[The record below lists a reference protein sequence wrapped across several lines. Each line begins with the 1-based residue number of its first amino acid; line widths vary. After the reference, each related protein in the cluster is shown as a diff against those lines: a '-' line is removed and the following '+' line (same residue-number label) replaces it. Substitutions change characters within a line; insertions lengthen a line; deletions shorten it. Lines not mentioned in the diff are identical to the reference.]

1 MPRDPMTPCVTLV
14 RGPLVA
20 TPRALNT
27 EATPALGVA
36 YLMGTLV
43 HAGIPCAFVD
53 GVGEG
58 LNQRWRVRYRSA
70 YAQGLQLEEIVARV
84 PAETTL
90 IGLTSMFSGD
100 WPVLRDLAAL
110 LRKRFPQV
118 IIVAGGEHVT
128 ALSEYCLRECPAI
141 NLAVRGEGEATV
153 LALARGETTVAGTA
167 YINKAGQY
175 IEVGGLPRTRA
186 IDALPR
192 PYWPPGY
199 LEKFWAAGKSFGVQ
213 SERDMPILATRGC
226 PYRCT
231 FCSSPQMWTTTYV
244 LRDVEDVIAEI
255 KSYIARY
262 VITSLQYYD
271 LTAITKKSWIM
282 QFCTRL
288 LEEGIHVPWSLP
300 SGTRS
305 EALDTET
312 LTLLKRTGC
321 TYLVYAPESGS
332 QATLE
337 TIKKRMDLA
346 KLTAS
351 VLEAKRLGLVIR
363 TNLIIG
369 FPHETRRDIWMTLR
383 YGLYLAW
390 HGADEVTVNIFSP
403 YPGTELFEQL
413 VKDGTLKVND
423 DYFYDLSSLNSD
435 FLTLHPLTVNK
446 HVGRVELA
454 LYRTSAMFLNYLV
467 GYLHY
472 PRRIGRSV
480 GNLWH
485 GTHAATVLE
494 HRLNDAL
501 RRWPVRRLKQAGAW
515 GLVVVAYWYSY
526 ITLLTALAGVT
537 R

>member
-1 MPRDPMTPCVTLV
+1 MTPFVTFV
-14 RGPLVA
+14 RGPLVTTA
-20 TPRALNT
+20 HALNT

-36 YLMGTLV
+36 YLMGTLRQ
-43 HAGIPCAFVD
+43 AGIGCAFVD

-58 LNQRWRVRYRSA
+58 LEQRWRVRYRSA
-70 YAQGLQLEEIVARV
+70 YAQGLTLEEIVARV
-84 PAETTL
+84 PAQTTL

-100 WPVLRDLAAL
+100 WPVLRDLAHQLRQRFATAL
-110 LRKRFPQV
+110 
-118 IIVAGGEHVT
+118 IIAGGEHIT
-128 ALSEYCLRECPAI
+128 ALSEYCLRECSALDI
-141 NLAVRGEGEATV
+141 AVRGEGEATV

-167 YINKAGQY
+167 YINTTGQY
-175 IEVGGLPRTRA
+175 IEVGGLPRTRH

-192 PYWPPGY
+192 PYWPAGY
-199 LEKFWAAGKSFGVQ
+199 LERFWAAGKSFGVQ

-231 FCSSPQMWTTTYV
+231 FCSSPQMWTTAYV
-244 LRDVEDVIAEI
+244 LRDVEELIHEI
-255 KSYIARY
+255 KYYIDRY
-262 VITSLQYYD
+262 AITSLQYYD
-271 LTAITKKSWIM
+271 LTAITKKSWIV

-288 LEEGIHVPWSLP
+288 LEEGIQVPWSLP

-337 TIKKRMDLA
+337 TIKKRMSLPR
-346 KLTAS
+346 LTAS

-369 FPHETRRDIWMTLR
+369 FPHETRRTIWCTLR

-390 HGADEVTVNIFSP
+390 KGADEVTVNIFSP
-403 YPGTELFEQL
+403 YPGTELFGQL
-413 VKDGTLKVND
+413 VQAGTLTVSD
-423 DYFYDLSSLNSD
+423 DYFYALSTLNSD
-435 FLTLHPLTVNK
+435 FFTLHPLTVNL

-454 LYRTSAMFLNYLV
+454 CYRTGFMLTNYLV
-467 GYLHY
+467 GYLRY
-472 PRRIGRSV
+472 PARIVRSLQ
-480 GNLWH
+480 NLWC

-494 HRLNDAL
+494 HRLNDTL
-501 RRWPVRRLKQAGAW
+501 RRYRA
-515 GLVVVAYWYSY
+515 
-526 ITLLTALAGVT
+526 T
-537 R
+537 

>member
-1 MPRDPMTPCVTLV
+1 MTPFVTLV
-14 RGPLVA
+14 RGPLVTA
-20 TPRALNT
+20 AHALNT

-36 YLMGTLV
+36 YLLAV
-43 HAGIPCAFVD
+43 LRQAGVDCTFVD

-58 LNQRWRVRYRSA
+58 LEQRWPVAGRPYM
-70 YAQGLQLEEIVARV
+70 AQGLALADIVRRV
-84 PAETTL
+84 PAQTTL

-100 WPVLRDLAAL
+100 WPVLRELATQLRQWFPTAL
-110 LRKRFPQV
+110 
-118 IIVAGGEHVT
+118 IVAGGEHIT
-128 ALSEYCLRECPAI
+128 ALPEYCLHDCPA
-141 NLAVRGEGEATV
+141 LDMAVRGEGEATL
-153 LALARGETTVAGTA
+153 LALAQGETTVPGTA
-167 YINKAGQY
+167 YLNSLGQY
-175 IEVGGLPRTRA
+175 VEVGGLPRTRA
-186 IDALPR
+186 VDALP
-192 PYWPPGY
+192 WPHWPDGY
-199 LEKFWAAGKSFGVQ
+199 LERFWAAGKSFGTQ
-213 SERDMPILATRGC
+213 SARDMPLLATRGC

-231 FCSSPQMWTTTYV
+231 FCSSPQMWTTAYV

-255 KSYIARY
+255 KAYIARY
-262 VITSLQYYD
+262 AITSLQYYD
-271 LTAITKKSWIM
+271 LTAITKKSWIVR
-282 QFCTRL
+282 FCTRL

-305 EALDTET
+305 EALDAET

-337 TIKKRMDLA
+337 IIKKRMDLA

-369 FPHETRRDIWMTLR
+369 FPHETRRDIWTTLR

-390 HGADEVTVNIFSP
+390 KGADEVTVNIFSP
-403 YPGTELFEQL
+403 YPGTELFAQL
-413 VKDGTLKVND
+413 IADGTLTVND
-423 DYFYDLSSLNSD
+423 DYFYRLASLNSD
-435 FLTLHPLTVNK
+435 FFTLHPLTVNP
-446 HVGRVELA
+446 HVGRIELA
-454 LYRTSAMFLNYLV
+454 GYRTGFMWLNYLV
-467 GYLHY
+467 GYLRY
-472 PRRIGRSV
+472 PRRIGRSLA
-480 GNLWH
+480 NLWS

-515 GLVVVAYWYSY
+515 GVVVVVYWYSY
-526 ITLLTALAGVT
+526 VTILTTLAGVA